1 MPRLSCGVYDLP
13 HNAGECGELSSCF
26 SSFPLLSLSGPWTML
41 RWWLWHVVQHFYVS
55 LSQFMRNTCTLPNDS
70 GLWTV
75 SCYTVNQCMT
85 GIYDTF
91 CQRTYDHQNA
101 TSSGDEWFPCSYI
114 MGFLASGSTCSCMD
128 IYKWS
133 YPVYYN
139 TVTLSTHAVWC
150 TNLSLG
156 FLHISCPLTFSQ
168 MLIISLMYL

>member
-1 MPRLSCGVYDLP
+1 MPLLLCGVYDLP

-26 SSFPLLSLSGPWTML
+26 SSFPLLTLNYAQVMIVACCTAF
-41 RWWLWHVVQHFYVS
+41 HVS

-75 SCYTVNQCMT
+75 SCYMVNQCLT

-128 IYKWS
+128 IYKCS

-139 TVTLSTHAVWC
+139 TVTLSTWSCVMHQLEPG
-150 TNLSLG
+150 LSPHQL
-156 FLHISCPLTFSQ
+156 ST
-168 MLIISLMYL
+168 YL

>member
-13 HNAGECGELSSCF
+13 HNAGECGELS

-75 SCYTVNQCMT
+75 SCYTVNQCLT

-114 MGFLASGSTCSCMD
+114 MGFLASGSTCLCMD
-128 IYKWS
+128 IY
-133 YPVYYN
+133 
-139 TVTLSTHAVWC
+139 
-150 TNLSLG
+150 
-156 FLHISCPLTFSQ
+156 ISCVLQYSHSEYTKLCDAPTWAWAFSTSVVHLPLARC
-168 MLIISLMYL
+168 L